1 MNIKFVVSDKF
12 TAEKNNNNNFQYD
25 LSRAINIIMTR
36 TEPIEKKEK
45 IYLTRTMKF
54 SSEN

>member
-12 TAEKNNNNNFQYD
+12 TAEKKNNNNFQYD